1 MLAINKIL
9 DIIFQPKYLEYRMN
23 IFDDDDA
30 FVGTPKSNYFSIAKT
45 ANQNIVEMEL
55 EKMLR
60 RFAIA
65 EKMLEER
72 GLEEEHE
79 QLINNLIIDKEIDE
93 RVNSLFIELVGNI
106 VTQCE

>member
-1 MLAINKIL
+1 
-9 DIIFQPKYLEYRMN
+9 MN

-45 ANQNIVEMEL
+45 ANQNIVELEL

-60 RFAIA
+60 RFAVA
-65 EKMLEER
+65 EKMLEDK
-72 GLEEEHE
+72 GLDDEHE
-79 QLINNLIIDKEIDE
+79 KLISSLVIDE
-93 RVNSLFIELVGNI
+93 DIDARVNSLFIELVGNI

>member
-1 MLAINKIL
+1 
-9 DIIFQPKYLEYRMN
+9 MN

-45 ANQNIVEMEL
+45 ANQNIVEMEF

-60 RFAIA
+60 RFAVA
-65 EKMLEER
+65 EKMLEEK
-72 GLEEEHE
+72 GLDEEHE
-79 QLINNLIIDKEIDE
+79 QLIKSTIIDSEIDD

>member
-1 MLAINKIL
+1 
-9 DIIFQPKYLEYRMN
+9 MN

-30 FVGTPKSNYFSIAKT
+30 FVGTPSSNYFSIART

-60 RFAIA
+60 RFAVA

-72 GLEEEHE
+72 GLDEEHE
-79 QLINNLIIDKEIDE
+79 QLIKSTVIDQDIDA
-93 RVNSLFIELVGNI
+93 RVDSLFIELVGNI

>member
-1 MLAINKIL
+1 
-9 DIIFQPKYLEYRMN
+9 MN
-23 IFDDDDA
+23 IFDDEDDA
-30 FVGTPKSNYFSIAKT
+30 FVGTPKSNYFAIAKS

-55 EKMLR
+55 EKMIR
-60 RFAIA
+60 RFAVA

-72 GLEEEHE
+72 GLDEEHE
-79 QLINNLIIDKEIDE
+79 QLIKALVIDKDIDD

>member
-1 MLAINKIL
+1 
-9 DIIFQPKYLEYRMN
+9 MN
-23 IFDDDDA
+23 IFNDEDDT
-30 FVGTPKSNYFSIAKT
+30 FMGTPKSNYFSIART
-45 ANQNIVEMEL
+45 ANQNIVEMEI
-55 EKMLR
+55 EKMFR

-72 GLEEEHE
+72 GLDEEHE
-79 QLINNLIIDKEIDE
+79 RLISSLVMDKEIDD

>member
-1 MLAINKIL
+1 
-9 DIIFQPKYLEYRMN
+9 MN

-60 RFAIA
+60 RFAVA

-72 GLEEEHE
+72 GLDEEHE
-79 QLINNLIIDKEIDE
+79 QLISSTIIDSEIDE